1 MSRTLLALPLAALL
15 VSIPGTSLNGPAGG
29 SLAAFEQVRDPQRRP
44 APQTQARPTSGDQ
57 DWCREAERNY
67 DRDRVVFCEVRD
79 LRESAGSRLEI
90 LGNANGSI
98 SVTGSSRRDISVQA
112 RVVAHAESDSDA
124 RSLARDVSVTL
135 DNGRVRATGPESERR
150 RSWSVSYRVDV
161 PSSFDVNLETSNG
174 SLAVDGVKG
183 RLDMESSNGSV
194 RLTDVGG
201 RVNARTSNGSVH
213 VTLTGTRWD
222 GEGMTVVTSNGSARL
237 DLPEDYNAHL
247 IAGTNNG
254 SLNLDIPVMVQ
265 GRVSK
270 RIDTT
275 LGSGGATI
283 EMRTSNGSLRIG
295 RR

>member
-1 MSRTLLALPLAALL
+1 MSRTLFALPTAALL
-15 VSIPGTSLNGPAGG
+15 VSLFASGPATSAAGV
-29 SLAAFEQVRDPQRRP
+29 AAFEQVRDPQRRP
-44 APQTQARPTSGDQ
+44 VTQAQSPASDQ

-67 DRDRVVFCEVRD
+67 DRDRAVFCEVRD
-79 LRESAGSRLEI
+79 LRESGGSRLEV

-98 SVTGSSRRDISVQA
+98 SVTGSSRRDITVQA
-112 RVVAHAESDSDA
+112 RVVAQAVTDSAA
-124 RSLARDVSVTL
+124 RSLARDVSVSL
-135 DNGRVRATGPESERR
+135 DNGRVRSSGPERERNH
-150 RSWSVSYRVDV
+150 SWSVSYRIEV

-213 VTLTGTRWD
+213 VTLSGRSFD
-222 GEGMTVVTSNGSARL
+222 GDGMTVVTSNGSARL
-237 DLPEDYNAHL
+237 DIPNDFNAHL
-247 IAGTNNG
+247 IAGTSNG
-254 SLNLDIPVMVQ
+254 SLDLDIPVTVQ
-265 GRVSK
+265 GRISK

-275 LGSGGATI
+275 LGTGGATI
-283 EMRTSNGSLRIG
+283 EVRTSNGSLRIG

>member
-1 MSRTLLALPLAALL
+1 MSRTLFALPLAALL
-15 VSIPGTSLNGPAGG
+15 VSTSAAPAAN
-29 SLAAFEQVRDPQRRP
+29 LAAFEQVRDSARRRP
-44 APQTQARPTSGDQ
+44 TVQASPSATDQ
-57 DWCREAERNY
+57 DWCRDAERNS
-67 DRDRVVFCEVRD
+67 DRDRQVFCEVRD
-79 LRESAGSRLEI
+79 LRESGVNRLEV
-90 LGNANGSI
+90 LDNANGSI
-98 SVTGSSRRDISVQA
+98 SVTGSSRRDITVQA
-112 RVVAHAESDSDA
+112 RVVATAESDSDA

-135 DNGRVRATGPESERR
+135 DNGRIRTTGPDHEQR
-150 RSWSVSYRVDV
+150 RSWSVSYRIDV

-174 SLAVDGVKG
+174 SVAVEGVKG
-183 RLDMESSNGSV
+183 RIDMESSNGSV

-213 VTLTGTRWD
+213 VTLSGKYWD
-222 GEGMTVVTSNGSARL
+222 GDGMTVVTSNGSARL
-237 DLPEDYNAHL
+237 DLPDGYNAHL

-254 SLNLDIPVMVQ
+254 SLNLDIPVTVQ

-270 RIDTT
+270 HVDTT

>member
-1 MSRTLLALPLAALL
+1 MSRSFFALPLAALL
-15 VSIPGTSLNGPAGG
+15 VSLIVAPGGD
-29 SLAAFEQVRDPQRRP
+29 LAAFEQVRDPQRRP
-44 APQTQARPTSGDQ
+44 AAQAQTASNDQ
-57 DWCREAERNY
+57 DWCRDAERNY
-67 DRDRVVFCEVRD
+67 DRDREVFCEVRD
-79 LRESAGSRLEI
+79 LRESGPSRLEV
-90 LGNANGSI
+90 LDNANGSI

-112 RVVAHAESDSDA
+112 RVVATAESDSDA
-124 RSLARDVSVTL
+124 RALARNVSITL
-135 DNGRVRATGPESERR
+135 DNGRVRATGPENERR

-174 SLAVDGVKG
+174 SVAVEGVKG
-183 RLDMESSNGSV
+183 RIDMESSNGSV

-213 VTLTGTRWD
+213 VTLAGKYWD
-222 GEGMTVVTSNGSARL
+222 GDGLSVVTSNGSARL
-237 DLPEDYNAHL
+237 DLPDGYNAHL

-254 SLNLDIPVMVQ
+254 SLNLDIPVTVQ

-275 LGSGGATI
+275 LGTGGATI

>member
-1 MSRTLLALPLAALL
+1 MSRTLFALPTAALL
-15 VSIPGTSLNGPAGG
+15 VSLLGLGPATPLGDM
-29 SLAAFEQVRDPQRRP
+29 AAFEQVRDPQRRP
-44 APQTQARPTSGDQ
+44 AAQAPATSNSQ
-57 DWCREAERNY
+57 DWCRDAERNY
-67 DRDRVVFCEVRD
+67 DRDREVFCEVRD
-79 LRESAGSRLEI
+79 LRESGASRLEV
-90 LGNANGSI
+90 LDNKNGSI
-98 SVTGSSRRDISVQA
+98 SVTGSTRRDITVQA
-112 RVVAHAESDSDA
+112 RVVATAESDSDA
-124 RSLARDVSVTL
+124 RSLARDVSITL
-135 DNGRVRATGPESERR
+135 DNGRLRANGPENERR
-150 RSWSVSYRVDV
+150 RSWSVSYRIDV
-161 PSSFDVNLETSNG
+161 PSAFDVNLETSNG
-174 SLAVDGVKG
+174 SVAVEGVKG
-183 RLDMESSNGSV
+183 RIDMESSNGSV

-213 VTLTGTRWD
+213 VTLTGRRFD
-222 GEGMTVVTSNGSARL
+222 GDGMTVTTSNGSARL

-254 SLNLDIPVMVQ
+254 SLNLDIPVTVQ

>member
-1 MSRTLLALPLAALL
+1 MSRTLFALPIAALL
-15 VSIPGTSLNGPAGG
+15 VSLIAEGPVAPAGD
-29 SLAAFEQVRDPQRRP
+29 LAAFEQVRDPQ
-44 APQTQARPTSGDQ
+44 QRPTVQAQAPASSQ
-57 DWCREAERNY
+57 DWCRDAERNY
-67 DRDRVVFCEVRD
+67 DRDREVFCEVRD
-79 LRESAGSRLEI
+79 LRESGASRLEV
-90 LGNANGSI
+90 LDNANGSI
-98 SVTGSSRRDISVQA
+98 SVSGSSRRDISVQA
-112 RVVAHAESDSDA
+112 RVVATAEPDSDA
-124 RSLARDVSVTL
+124 RALARDVAVTL
-135 DNGRVRATGPESERR
+135 DNGRLRATGPENERR

-174 SLAVDGVKG
+174 SVAVDGVKG
-183 RLDMESSNGSV
+183 RIDMESSNGSV

-213 VTLTGTRWD
+213 VTLAGKYWD
-222 GEGMTVVTSNGSARL
+222 GDGLSVVTSNGSARL
-237 DLPEDYNAHL
+237 DLPDGYNAHL

-254 SLNLDIPVMVQ
+254 SLNLDIPVTVQ

-275 LGSGGATI
+275 LGTGGATI

>member
-1 MSRTLLALPLAALL
+1 
-15 VSIPGTSLNGPAGG
+15 
-29 SLAAFEQVRDPQRRP
+29 
-44 APQTQARPTSGDQ
+44 
-57 DWCREAERNY
+57 
-67 DRDRVVFCEVRD
+67 VRD
-79 LRESAGSRLEI
+79 LRESGGSRLEV

-112 RVVAHAESDSDA
+112 RVVATAESDSEA
-124 RSLARDVSVTL
+124 RSLARDVSITL
-135 DNGRVRATGPESERR
+135 DNGRIRATGPENERR
-150 RSWSVSYRVDV
+150 RSWSVSYRIDV

-174 SLAVDGVKG
+174 SVAVEGVKG
-183 RLDMESSNGSV
+183 RIDMESSNGSV

-213 VTLTGTRWD
+213 VTLSGRYFD
-222 GEGMTVVTSNGSARL
+222 GDGMTVVTSNGSARL
-237 DLPEDYNAHL
+237 DVPTDFNAHL

-254 SLNLDIPVMVQ
+254 SMTLDIPVNVQ

-270 RIDTT
+270 RIDTN
-275 LGSGGATI
+275 LGSGGATF

>member
-1 MSRTLLALPLAALL
+1 MSRTLFALPTAALL
-15 VSIPGTSLNGPAGG
+15 VSLLASGPGTTAAN
-29 SLAAFEQVRDPQRRP
+29 LAAFEQVRDPQRRP
-44 APQTQARPTSGDQ
+44 TATAQSTTSDQ

-67 DRDRVVFCEVRD
+67 DRDRAVFCEVRD
-79 LRESAGSRLEI
+79 LREAGGSRLEV
-90 LGNANGSI
+90 LDNANGSI
-98 SVTGSSRRDISVQA
+98 SVTGSSRRDITVQA
-112 RVVAHAESDSDA
+112 RVVAQAVTDSAA
-124 RSLARDVSVTL
+124 RSLARDVSVSL
-135 DNGRVRATGPESERR
+135 DNGRVRASGPERERNQN
-150 RSWSVSYRVDV
+150 WSVSYRIEV

-183 RLDMESSNGSV
+183 RIDLESSNGSV

-213 VTLTGTRWD
+213 VTLAGKYFD
-222 GEGMTVVTSNGSARL
+222 GDGLTVVTSNGSARL
-237 DLPEDYNAHL
+237 DIPNDFNAHL

-254 SLNLDIPVMVQ
+254 SMDLDIPVTVQ

>member
-1 MSRTLLALPLAALL
+1 MSRTLFALPLAALL
-15 VSIPGTSLNGPAGG
+15 VSLLGWGPVAPAAD
-29 SLAAFEQVRDPQRRP
+29 LAAFEQVRDPQRRP
-44 APQTQARPTSGDQ
+44 VAQPARPTTTDT

-79 LRESAGSRLEI
+79 LRESGGSRLEV
-90 LGNANGSI
+90 LDNANGSI
-98 SVTGSSRRDISVQA
+98 SVTGSSRRDITVQA
-112 RVVAHAESDSDA
+112 RVVAQAATDSAA
-124 RSLARDVSVTL
+124 RSLARDVSVSL
-135 DNGRVRATGPESERR
+135 DSGRVRASGPERERNQ
-150 RSWSVSYRVDV
+150 SWSVSYRIEV

-183 RLDMESSNGSV
+183 RIDMESSNGSV

-213 VTLTGTRWD
+213 VTLSGRYFD
-222 GEGMTVVTSNGSARL
+222 GDGMTVVTSNGSARL
-237 DLPEDYNAHL
+237 DIPNDFNAHL
-247 IAGTNNG
+247 IAGTSNG
-254 SLNLDIPVMVQ
+254 SLDLDIPVTVQ

-275 LGSGGATI
+275 LGTGGATI

>member
-1 MSRTLLALPLAALL
+1 MSRTFFGLSLAALL
-15 VSIPGTSLNGPAGG
+15 MSVPATPAAGV
-29 SLAAFEQVRDPQRRP
+29 AAFEQVRDPQRRP
-44 APQTQARPTSGDQ
+44 TPQAQSTVGDQ
-57 DWCREAERNY
+57 DWCRDAQRNY
-67 DRDRVVFCEVRD
+67 DRDREVFCEVRD
-79 LRESAGSRLEI
+79 LRESGASRLEV
-90 LGNANGSI
+90 LDNANGSI

-112 RVVAHAESDSDA
+112 RVVATADSASDA
-124 RSLARDVSVTL
+124 RALAKDVPITL
-135 DNGRVRATGPESERR
+135 DNGRIRASGPDNERR
-150 RSWSVSYRVDV
+150 RSWSVSYRIDV
-161 PSSFDVNLETSNG
+161 PSSFDVSLETSNG
-174 SLAVDGVKG
+174 SVAVEGVRG
-183 RLDMESSNGSV
+183 RIDMESSNGSV

-213 VTLTGTRWD
+213 VTLTGRRFD
-222 GEGMTVVTSNGSARL
+222 GDGLTVITSNGSARL
-237 DLPEDYNAHL
+237 DIPEDYNAHL

-254 SLNLDIPVMVQ
+254 SLNLDIPVTVQ

>member
-1 MSRTLLALPLAALL
+1 MSRTLFALPLAALL
-15 VSIPGTSLNGPAGG
+15 ISTPGTTVA

-44 APQTQARPTSGDQ
+44 VAQAAQPRTTSNDQ
-57 DWCREAERNY
+57 DWCRDAERNY
-67 DRDRVVFCEVRD
+67 DRDREVFCEVRD
-79 LRESAGSRLEI
+79 LRESGGSRLEV
-90 LGNANGSI
+90 LENANGSI

-112 RVVAHAESDSDA
+112 RVVATAETDSDA
-124 RSLARDVSVTL
+124 RSLARDVTVTL
-135 DNGRVRATGPESERR
+135 DNGRLRARGPDNERR
-150 RSWSVSYRVDV
+150 RSWSVSYRIDV
-161 PSSFDVNLETSNG
+161 PSSFDLNLETSNG
-174 SLAVDGVKG
+174 SVAVEGVKG

-213 VTLTGTRWD
+213 VTLAGKYWD

-237 DLPEDYNAHL
+237 DLPDDYNARL

-254 SLNLDIPVMVQ
+254 SLNLDLPVTVQ

-275 LGSGGATI
+275 LGTGGATI

>member
-1 MSRTLLALPLAALL
+1 MSRTLFGLSLAALL
-15 VSIPGTSLNGPAGG
+15 MSVPATPAAGV
-29 SLAAFEQVRDPQRRP
+29 AAFEQVRDPRP
-44 APQTQARPTSGDQ
+44 RPTAQAQSTVNDQ
-57 DWCREAERNY
+57 DWCRDAQRNY
-67 DRDRVVFCEVRD
+67 DRDREMFCEVRD
-79 LRESAGSRLEI
+79 LRESGASRLEV
-90 LGNANGSI
+90 LDNANGSI

-112 RVVAHAESDSDA
+112 RVVATAESASDA
-124 RSLARDVSVTL
+124 RSLARDVSITL
-135 DNGRVRATGPESERR
+135 DNGRIRASGPDNERR
-150 RSWSVSYRVDV
+150 RSWSVSYRVEV
-161 PSSFDVNLETSNG
+161 PSSFDVTLETSNG
-174 SLAVDGVKG
+174 SVAVEGVRG
-183 RLDMESSNGSV
+183 RIDMESSNGSV

-213 VTLTGTRWD
+213 VTLTGRRWEGD
-222 GEGMTVVTSNGSARL
+222 GMTVITSNGSARL

-254 SLNLDIPVMVQ
+254 SLNLDIPVTVQ

-270 RIDTT
+270 RIETT

>member
-1 MSRTLLALPLAALL
+1 MSRTLFVLPLAAML
-15 VSIPGTSLNGPAGG
+15 VALPVAPAGD
-29 SLAAFEQVRDPQRRP
+29 LAAFEQVRDPQRR
-44 APQTQARPTSGDQ
+44 ATVQAQPSSTDQ
-57 DWCREAERNY
+57 DWCRDAQRNY
-67 DRDRVVFCEVRD
+67 DRDREVFCEVRD
-79 LRESAGSRLEI
+79 LRESGASRLEV
-90 LGNANGSI
+90 LDNANGSI

-112 RVVAHAESDSDA
+112 RVVATAESDSEA
-124 RSLARDVSVTL
+124 RSLARDVSITL
-135 DNGRVRATGPESERR
+135 DNGRLRATGPENERR

-161 PSSFDVNLETSNG
+161 PSAFDVNLETSNG
-174 SLAVDGVKG
+174 SVAVEGVKG
-183 RLDMESSNGSV
+183 RIDMESSNGSV

-213 VTLTGTRWD
+213 VTLTGRRFD
-222 GEGMTVVTSNGSARL
+222 GDGLTVITSNGSARL

-254 SLNLDIPVMVQ
+254 SLNLDIPVTVQ